1 MTVGSEDDV
10 DNFEDAV
17 IEVMYRVEG
26 ISHFAIENFYTFDYL
41 SSYDTSEQPT
51 LNELTSKWYSTF
63 TNYNSILLEQLKVSQ
78 TKVQSAKSQNSDVS
92 FNSYIRERVSIRSI
106 CAAVILRPRRFSCF
120 KAILDSLIYPIFNL
134 VNLLQYTFLTSRLND
149 LDDNLADLYA

>member
-1 MTVGSEDDV
+1 MTVGSEDDA

-41 SSYDTSEQPT
+41 SDYDASEQPT
-51 LNELTSKWYSTF
+51 LDELTSKWYTTF
-63 TNYNSILLEQLKVSQ
+63 TNYNAILLEQLKVSQ

-92 FNSYIRERVSIRSI
+92 FNSYIRERVSI
-106 CAAVILRPRRFSCF
+106 C
-120 KAILDSLIYPIFNL
+120 
-134 VNLLQYTFLTSRLND
+134 
-149 LDDNLADLYA
+149 

>member
-41 SSYDTSEQPT
+41 SDYATSAEPT
-51 LNELTSKWYSTF
+51 LDELTSKWYTTF
-63 TNYNSILLEQLKVSQ
+63 THYNSILLEQLKVTQ
-78 TKVQSAKSQNSDVS
+78 TKVKTAKSENSDVS
-92 FNSYIRERVSIRSI
+92 FNSYIGERVSI
-106 CAAVILRPRRFSCF
+106 CAIFTSVILRQKRFSNF
-120 KAILDSLIYPIFNL
+120 KD
-134 VNLLQYTFLTSRLND
+134 
-149 LDDNLADLYA
+149 

>member
-10 DNFEDAV
+10 DDFEDAV

-41 SSYDTSEQPT
+41 SDYDTSEQPT
-51 LNELTSKWYSTF
+51 LDELTNKWYTTF

-78 TKVQSAKSQNSDVS
+78 TKVKTAKSQNSGVS
-92 FNSYIRERVSIRSI
+92 FTSYIRERVSI
-106 CAAVILRPRRFSCF
+106 C
-120 KAILDSLIYPIFNL
+120 
-134 VNLLQYTFLTSRLND
+134 
-149 LDDNLADLYA
+149 LYYSNFTTQIP